1 MRFCAYEG
9 AGMRISAKTI
19 ERLTEIITGNTEKS
33 PYRSGPQLI
42 EFFRDFGERDL
53 YGKDFPARAYY
64 VQEKLNKFNGTG
76 TMEEIISAAFD
87 FFGEDEFNP
96 EEQAAAFNH
105 LLVRDGYRLAIEYR
119 SGWME
124 GDRYVEANPYFE
136 TQPLSVAAIVPEG
149 LAAISYNAVNE
160 QITKANKRIASGDFA
175 GAIAS
180 SYTLTE
186 HLLKLIL
193 REAGVAF
200 NENEGDIRALY
211 KLVREPLNL
220 NPAGEG
226 IATPLKPI
234 LDGFQ
239 KLVSGLYEI
248 SNKASDRHARRY
260 NPAAHHAKLALN
272 AAFALCEF
280 LVESRDYQGRRDA
293 RSTAAKGQ
301 DART

>member
-1 MRFCAYEG
+1 MRL
-9 AGMRISAKTI
+9 SAKTI
-19 ERLTEIITGNTEKS
+19 ERLVEIITGNTEKS

-53 YGKDFPARAYY
+53 YGQGFPSPATYA
-64 VQEKLNKFNGTG
+64 QEKLRKFNGTE
-76 TMEEIISAAFD
+76 TMEKIVSAAFD
-87 FFGEDEFNP
+87 FFDEDGCNP
-96 EEQAAAFNH
+96 EEQAEAFNR
-105 LLVRDGYRLAIEYR
+105 LLVRDGHRLVLEYR

-136 TQPLSVAAIVPEG
+136 VQPVLPAAIVPEG
-149 LAAISYNAVNE
+149 LVAISHNAVNE
-160 QITKANKRIASGDFA
+160 QISKANKRIATGDYA

-193 REAGVAF
+193 REAEVSF

-220 NPAGEG
+220 NPGGES
-226 IATPLKPI
+226 IASPLKPI

-239 KLVSGLYEI
+239 KLVAGLYEI

-260 NPAAHHAKLALN
+260 NPAAHHAKLAVN

-280 LVESRDYQGRRDA
+280 LVESRDYQRGRDA
-293 RSTAAKGQ
+293 
-301 DART
+301 DATGKDVREAQA

>member
-1 MRFCAYEG
+1 
-9 AGMRISAKTI
+9 MRISAKTI
-19 ERLTEIITGNTEKS
+19 ERLTEIITGNTGKS
-33 PYRSGPQLI
+33 PNRSDPQLI

-64 VQEKLNKFNGTG
+64 VQEKLNKFNGTE

-160 QITKANKRIASGDFA
+160 QITKANKRIATGDFA

-280 LVESRDYQGRRDA
+280 LVESRDYQGRRDV

>member
-1 MRFCAYEG
+1 
-9 AGMRISAKTI
+9 MRISAKTI
-19 ERLTEIITGNTEKS
+19 ERLVEVITGNTEKS

-53 YGKDFPARAYY
+53 YGQGFPSRATYT
-64 VQEKLNKFNGTG
+64 QAKLRKFNGTE
-76 TMEEIISAAFD
+76 TMDKIVSAAFD
-87 FFGEDEFNP
+87 LFGEDGFNP
-96 EEQAAAFNH
+96 EEQAEAFNR
-105 LLVRDGYRLAIEYR
+105 LLVRDGYRLVLEYR

-136 TQPLSVAAIVPEG
+136 VQPVLPAAIVPEG
-149 LAAISYNAVNE
+149 LVAISHNAVNE
-160 QITKANKRIASGDFA
+160 QISKANKRIAAGNYA

-193 REAGVAF
+193 REAGVVF

-220 NPAGEG
+220 NPGSES
-226 IATPLKPI
+226 IASPLKPI

-260 NPAAHHAKLALN
+260 NPAAHHAKLAVN

-280 LVESRDYQGRRDA
+280 LVESRDYQRGRDA
-293 RSTAAKGQ
+293 HATGDDVREVRA
-301 DART
+301 

>member
-1 MRFCAYEG
+1 
-9 AGMRISAKTI
+9 
-19 ERLTEIITGNTEKS
+19 
-33 PYRSGPQLI
+33 
-42 EFFRDFGERDL
+42 
-53 YGKDFPARAYY
+53 
-64 VQEKLNKFNGTG
+64 
-76 TMEEIISAAFD
+76 
-87 FFGEDEFNP
+87 
-96 EEQAAAFNH
+96 
-105 LLVRDGYRLAIEYR
+105 
-119 SGWME
+119 ME

-160 QITKANKRIASGDFA
+160 QITKANKRIATGDFA

-239 KLVSGLYEI
+239 KSP
-248 SNKASDRHARRY
+248 ASTRYRTRRATGM
-260 NPAAHHAKLALN
+260 PAATTLL
-272 AAFALCEF
+272 
-280 LVESRDYQGRRDA
+280 
-293 RSTAAKGQ
+293 
-301 DART
+301 RTTPSWR

>member
-1 MRFCAYEG
+1 
-9 AGMRISAKTI
+9 MRISAKTI
-19 ERLTEIITGNTEKS
+19 ERLVEIITGNTEKS

-53 YGKDFPARAYY
+53 YGQGFPSRATYA
-64 VQEKLNKFNGTG
+64 QEKLRKFNDTG
-76 TMEEIISAAFD
+76 TMKKIVSSAFD
-87 FFGEDEFNP
+87 FFGEDGLNP
-96 EEQAAAFNH
+96 EEQAEAFNR
-105 LLVRDGYRLAIEYR
+105 LLVRDGYRMVLEYR

-124 GDRYVEANPYFE
+124 GDRYVEADPYFDV
-136 TQPLSVAAIVPEG
+136 QPILPAAIVPEE
-149 LAAISYNAVNE
+149 LAAISHNAVNE
-160 QITKANKRIASGDFA
+160 QISKANKRIAAGDYA

-186 HLLKLIL
+186 HLLKLIR

-200 NENEGDIRALY
+200 NENDGDIRALY

-220 NPAGEG
+220 NPGSES
-226 IATPLKPI
+226 IASPLKPI

-260 NPAAHHAKLALN
+260 NPAAHHAKLAVN

-280 LVESRDYQGRRDA
+280 LVESRDYQRGRD
-293 RSTAAKGQ
+293 THAAEGDVRKAQ
-301 DART
+301 A

>member
-1 MRFCAYEG
+1 MRL
-9 AGMRISAKTI
+9 SAKTI
-19 ERLTEIITGNTEKS
+19 ERLVEIITGNTEKS

-53 YGKDFPARAYY
+53 YGQGFPSRATYA
-64 VQEKLNKFNGTG
+64 QEKLRKFNGTE
-76 TMEEIISAAFD
+76 TMEKIVSAAFD
-87 FFGEDEFNP
+87 FFGEDGFNP
-96 EEQAAAFNH
+96 EEQAEAFNR
-105 LLVRDGYRLAIEYR
+105 LLVRDGYRLVLEYR

-136 TQPLSVAAIVPEG
+136 VQPVLPAAIVPQG
-149 LAAISYNAVNE
+149 LAAISHNAVNE
-160 QITKANKRIASGDFA
+160 QISKASKRIAAGDYA

-193 REAGVAF
+193 REAEVSF

-220 NPAGEG
+220 NPGGES
-226 IATPLKPI
+226 IASPLKPI

-239 KLVSGLYEI
+239 KLVAGLYEI

-260 NPAAHHAKLALN
+260 NPAAHHAKLAVN

-280 LVESRDYQGRRDA
+280 LVESRDYQRGRDA
-293 RSTAAKGQ
+293 
-301 DART
+301 DATGKDVREAQA

>member
-1 MRFCAYEG
+1 
-9 AGMRISAKTI
+9 MRISAKTI
-19 ERLTEIITGNTEKS
+19 ERLTEIIAGNTGKS
-33 PYRSGPQLI
+33 PKRSGPQLI

-64 VQEKLNKFNGTG
+64 VKEKLNKFNGTE

-105 LLVRDGYRLAIEYR
+105 LLVGDGYRLAIEYR

-149 LAAISYNAVNE
+149 LAAISHNAVNE
-160 QITKANKRIASGDFA
+160 QITKANKRIATGDFA

-193 REAGVAF
+193 REAGAAF

>member
-1 MRFCAYEG
+1 MN
-9 AGMRISAKTI
+9 ISAKTI
-19 ERLTEIITGNTEKS
+19 ERLVEIITGNTKKS

-53 YGKDFPARAYY
+53 YGQGFPSRATYA
-64 VQEKLNKFNGTG
+64 QEKLRKFNGTE
-76 TMEEIISAAFD
+76 TMEKIVSAAFD
-87 FFGEDEFNP
+87 FFGEDGFNP
-96 EEQAAAFNH
+96 EEQAEAFNR
-105 LLVRDGYRLAIEYR
+105 LLVRDGYRLVLEYR

-124 GDRYVEANPYFE
+124 GDRYVEANPYCE
-136 TQPLSVAAIVPEG
+136 VQPVLPAAVVPEG
-149 LAAISYNAVNE
+149 LAAISHNAVNE
-160 QITKANKRIASGDFA
+160 QISKANKRIAAGDYA

-180 SYTLTE
+180 SYTLIE

-220 NPAGEG
+220 NPGGAS
-226 IATPLKPI
+226 IASPLKPI

-239 KLVSGLYEI
+239 KLVAGLYEI

-260 NPAAHHAKLALN
+260 NPAAHHAKLAVN

-280 LVESRDYQGRRDA
+280 LVESRDYQRGRDA
-293 RSTAAKGQ
+293 HANGDDVRE
-301 DART
+301 ARA

>member
-1 MRFCAYEG
+1 M
-9 AGMRISAKTI
+9 
-19 ERLTEIITGNTEKS
+19 
-33 PYRSGPQLI
+33 
-42 EFFRDFGERDL
+42 
-53 YGKDFPARAYY
+53 
-64 VQEKLNKFNGTG
+64 
-76 TMEEIISAAFD
+76 
-87 FFGEDEFNP
+87 
-96 EEQAAAFNH
+96 
-105 LLVRDGYRLAIEYR
+105 IEYR
-119 SGWME
+119 SGWMQ
-124 GDRYVEANPYFE
+124 GDRCVEVDPYFE
-136 TQPLSVAAIVPEG
+136 ILPVVPAAIVPKG
-149 LAAISYNAVNE
+149 LAAISHSAVNE
-160 QITKANKRIASGDFA
+160 QISKANNRIATRDFA

-211 KLVREPLNL
+211 KLVRALLNL

-226 IATPLKPI
+226 IAAPLKPI

-260 NPAAHHAKLALN
+260 NPAAHHAKLAVN

-280 LVESRDYQGRRDA
+280 LVESRDYQGSREA
-293 RSTAAKGQ
+293 RA
-301 DART
+301 

>member
-1 MRFCAYEG
+1 
-9 AGMRISAKTI
+9 MRISAKTI
-19 ERLTEIITGNTEKS
+19 ERLTEIITGNTGKS
-33 PYRSGPQLI
+33 PNRSDPQLI

-64 VQEKLNKFNGTG
+64 VQEKLNKFNGTE

-149 LAAISYNAVNE
+149 LAAISHNAVNE
-160 QITKANKRIASGDFA
+160 QITKANKRIATGDFA

-280 LVESRDYQGRRDA
+280 LVESRDYQGRRDV